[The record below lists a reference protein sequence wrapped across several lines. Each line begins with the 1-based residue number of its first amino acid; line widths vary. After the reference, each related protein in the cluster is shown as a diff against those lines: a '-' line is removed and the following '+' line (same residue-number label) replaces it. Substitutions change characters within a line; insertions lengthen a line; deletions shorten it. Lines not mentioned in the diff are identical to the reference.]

1 MHYLATCIELGLTKR
16 LLKRWRM
23 HATCIGLENGTAEA
37 VTIVGR
43 RQVQHVGLED
53 GRNIDRL
60 NMIGWL
66 RHLSRPD
73 ANFAQIDN

>member
-23 HATCIGLENGTAEA
+23 HATCIGLENGTAD
-37 VTIVGR
+37 
-43 RQVQHVGLED
+43 VGLED